1 MCRVAARRAHV
12 LVITSRSKFTLAFIP
27 ETTRVCDCFMRITER
42 TDEMVVSDGRLN
54 DKAREKTS
62 FAMKTREREKN
73 ANKNRIE
80 SNSNGKKES
89 NESKKHDA
97 QNNNT
102 HSFPAKPSVAAA
114 RIHPYHRPL
123 FVAAVQILRF
133 HSTVD

>member
-1 MCRVAARRAHV
+1 
-12 LVITSRSKFTLAFIP
+12 
-27 ETTRVCDCFMRITER
+27 MRITER

-54 DKAREKTS
+54 DKAREETS

-73 ANKNRIE
+73 ANKNRIQME
-80 SNSNGKKES
+80 KK
-89 NESKKHDA
+89 NQTNQKKHDA

-123 FVAAVQILRF
+123 FAVAVQILRF